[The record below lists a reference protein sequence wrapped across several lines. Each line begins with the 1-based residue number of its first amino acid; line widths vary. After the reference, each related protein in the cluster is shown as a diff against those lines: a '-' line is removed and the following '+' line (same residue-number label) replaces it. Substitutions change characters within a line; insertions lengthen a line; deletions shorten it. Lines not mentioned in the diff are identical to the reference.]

1 MNILIHTDEYYPT
14 PQACAYRMQT
24 MADVFSK
31 QGNKVI
37 VIASSVN
44 KKNGSMKLRSEEIVY
59 APAISMKKKTALMR
73 ILNNL
78 SFGISSVYAA
88 SKVGKIDIVIST
100 SPPPLISIFGW
111 IIAKFKRAK
120 LVYDVR
126 DIWPDV
132 AIEMGSFSSKSFYSK
147 IFSLIANF
155 MYKHAD
161 WITTVSSGKVKK
173 IQQHLISISKT
184 DCTDK
189 VKLVSNG
196 FDEGVTNFKI
206 NQQVVDRYQLDK
218 NFTCVYIGNIGLAQ
232 GLEFILDIAEHTVH
246 KDVQFLIFG
255 KGAEKD
261 SLIKE
266 ATKRKLQNVK
276 FCGVLPHKDV
286 FSVLSKAKIS
296 FIPLKSAKMK
306 DSIPT
311 KIYEALGIGCPVLL
325 VAEGD
330 SCDIVNESKIGKCIS
345 PSDLEILPETFDNM
359 VDDYSEYSA
368 HRNEAKL
375 LMRNK
380 YSRQKIAINFEKQL
394 NILTK

>member
-37 VIASSVN
+37 IIASSVN

-88 SKVGKIDIVIST
+88 LKVGKIDIVIST

-196 FDEGVTNFKI
+196 FDEEVTNFKI

-232 GLEFILDIAEHTVH
+232 GLESILDIAEHTVH

-266 ATKRKLQNVK
+266 TTKRKLQNVK

-306 DSIPT
+306 DSVPT

-345 PSDLEILPETFDNM
+345 PSDLEILSETFDNM